1 MLVLIVIISIISGIA
16 LPVFCG
22 CAGHYYDEDEKIG
35 TSFCL
40 VGADIAAGFVIGGV
54 FTFTT
59 KGFGLGLAADWLINC
74 GIGALIIP
82 VSILLTAGIIAA
94 VYYGIKAL
102 VAFIHLMASFA
113 DRHSAPKVI
122 FSDDYDEADYM
133 DDYFGY

>member
-35 TSFCL
+35 TAFCL
-40 VGADIAAGFVIGGV
+40 VGADIAAGFVIGGIV
-54 FTFTT
+54 AVTS
-59 KGFGLGLAADWLINC
+59 KGFGLGLTADWLINC
-74 GIGALIIP
+74 GIGTLVIP
-82 VSILLTAGIIAA
+82 VSILLTAGIVLAIA
-94 VYYGIKAL
+94 YGTKAL
-102 VAFIHLMASFA
+102 VAFIHLMAE
-113 DRHSAPKVI
+113 RHSRPKVV